1 MAPRLFLRGIDYTLG
16 FNPLLTGAEISVSP
30 GERIALV
37 GRNGSGKS
45 TLLKIAAGQI
55 TPDKGERFVQ
65 PGLNMAY
72 LEQSPDFSGFKTAL
86 EYAAQDL
93 DEDETYRARSLLE
106 DAGLREDADP
116 SRFSG
121 GEARR
126 AAIARALAN
135 EPELLLLDEPT
146 NHLDIV
152 AIEWLEKRLKETR
165 AAYLL
170 ISHDRRLL
178 ANLTTS
184 TIWLDRGVT
193 RRLDRGFSGFEAWR
207 DEVLEAEEIERH
219 KLGRKIKDE
228 EHWMRYG
235 VTARRKR
242 NVRRV
247 GELADLRT
255 QLKTARTA
263 PSAVTMTSQ
272 DAQPSGVLAV
282 ELKKVSKTLGGRP
295 LVKDLSFRLLRGDRL
310 GVVGPNGAGKTTLIK
325 MVTGTLEPDE
335 GEVTF
340 GARLAAVTLDQF
352 RAELP
357 DTTTVTEALTGGGS
371 EYIEVGGE
379 RKHVMGYMKDFL
391 FQPEQ
396 ARTPI
401 GKLSG
406 GERGRLMLARAFASP
421 SNLLALDEPTN
432 DLDIET
438 LDVLQEMLATYPG
451 TILCVSHDRDFLDR
465 IATEIL
471 FAEGDGTW
479 TAYAGGYSDMV
490 RQRGSGVTA
499 AAVAVK
505 AAFVAGKAERAAGAK
520 RKLSFKDQR
529 ALDLLPG
536 KIEGLRAR
544 LVDLEAQLARSPGAD
559 KVQALSAQYAA
570 AKAEIDAGEE
580 EWLRLET
587 MREALEGR

>member
-1 MAPRLFLRGIDYTLG
+1 MAPRLFLRGVDYTLG
-16 FNPLLTGAEISVSP
+16 LNPLLTGAEISVSP

-55 TPDKGERFVQ
+55 IADKGERFVQ

-72 LEQSPDFSGFKTAL
+72 LEQAPDFSGFTSAL

-93 DEDETYRARSLLE
+93 DEDEHYRARSLLE

-116 SRFSG
+116 RRFSG

-152 AIEWLEKRLKETR
+152 AIEWLETRLKETR

-178 ANLTTS
+178 SNLTTS

-207 DEVLEAEEIERH
+207 DEVLETEEIERH

-247 GELADLRT
+247 GELADLRNA
-255 QLKTARTA
+255 LKNARST
-263 PSAVTMTSQ
+263 PSSVTMSAQ
-272 DAQPSGVLAV
+272 DAQASGKLAV
-282 ELKKVSKTLGGRP
+282 ELKKVSKALGGRT
-295 LVKDLSFRLLRGDRL
+295 LVRDLSFRLLRGDRL
-310 GVVGPNGAGKTTLIK
+310 GIVGPNGAGKTTLIK
-325 MVTGTLEPDE
+325 MVTGALEPDT

-357 DTTTVTEALTGGGS
+357 DSTTVTEALTGGGS

-379 RKHVMGYMKDFL
+379 RKHVMGYMRDFL

-471 FAEGDGTW
+471 FAESDGTW
-479 TAYAGGYSDMV
+479 TAYAGGYTDMV

-505 AAFVAGKAERAAGAK
+505 ASFVAARGERAAGAK
-520 RKLSFKDQR
+520 KKLSFKDQR

-536 KIEGLRAR
+536 KIEELRAR
-544 LVDLEAQLARSPGAD
+544 LVELEAQLARSPSAD
-559 KVQALSAQYAA
+559 RVQSLSALYAA
-570 AKAEIDAGEE
+570 AKEEIDAGEE
-580 EWLRLET
+580 EWLRLEAL
-587 MREALEGR
+587 REEVEGR

>member
-1 MAPRLFLRGIDYTLG
+1 MAPRLFLRGIDYSLG
-16 FNPLLTGAEISVSP
+16 VNPLLTGAEISVSP

-45 TLLKIAAGQI
+45 TLLRIAAGQI
-55 TPDKGERFVQ
+55 VPDKGERFVQ

-72 LEQSPDFSGFKTAL
+72 LEQAPDFSGFATAL

-93 DEDETYRARSLLE
+93 DEDEHYRARSLLE

-116 SRFSG
+116 ARFSG

-152 AIEWLEKRLKETR
+152 AIEWLETRLKETR

-178 ANLTTS
+178 SNLTTS

-193 RRLDRGFSGFEAWR
+193 RRLDRGFSSFEAWR
-207 DEVLEAEEIERH
+207 DEVLETEESERH

-263 PSAVTMTSQ
+263 PSAVTMTAQ
-272 DAQPSGVLAV
+272 DAQPSGALAV
-282 ELKKVSKTLGGRP
+282 ELKKVSKALGGRT
-295 LVKDLSFRLLRGDRL
+295 LVRDLSFRLLRGDRL
-310 GVVGPNGAGKTTLIK
+310 GIVGPNGAGKTTLIK
-325 MVTGTLEPDE
+325 MVTGALEPDA

-371 EYIEVGGE
+371 DFIEVGGQ
-379 RKHVMGYMKDFL
+379 RKHVMGYMREFL

-465 IATEIL
+465 TATEIL
-471 FAEGDGTW
+471 FAESDGTW

-505 AAFVAGKAERAAGAK
+505 AAFVADRAERTAGAK

-529 ALDLLPG
+529 ALDMLPG
-536 KIEGLRAR
+536 RVSELQAKLATLEAR
-544 LVDLEAQLARSPGAD
+544 LGQPANAD
-559 KVQALSAQYAA
+559 KAQALSAEYAA
-570 AKAEIDAGEE
+570 VKAEIEAAEE

-587 MREALEGR
+587 MREEMEGR